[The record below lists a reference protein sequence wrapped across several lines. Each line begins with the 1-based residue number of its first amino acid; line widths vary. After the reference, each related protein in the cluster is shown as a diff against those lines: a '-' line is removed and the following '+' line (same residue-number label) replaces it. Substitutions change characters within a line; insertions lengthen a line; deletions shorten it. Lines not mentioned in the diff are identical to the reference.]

1 MSRMIDLIRES
12 KVPPALMRS
21 AAKGALSLPPGEIIE
36 ILVYLTTNPIFRDEA
51 RMTLAGWDEQ
61 ACMAVAS
68 DPNTPAEVLN
78 YFLAPENLRP
88 KLIPMLVGNSAV
100 SEESLQMLAAV
111 ASSETARILLE
122 AARVRLSAAILK
134 TLAANP
140 HLLESQAEEIRKLL
154 TAAGESVPTAA
165 PTAATSHETSDE
177 AAEQYVAEHAA
188 EIAAAEGTPFELIGG
203 ISGNS
208 DKPEPVTAAQVGV
221 AVANT
226 GAAAAAAPEPEEAK
240 RLTTIQKIA
249 KMSVGERVQLALK
262 GNKDERFI
270 LVRDGVRL
278 VCCAVLEA
286 PKLADAEAERFATMK
301 NVSEHVLRGLAG
313 KRKWLKNYTIVRN
326 LAFNPRCPMNVTL
339 QLMKHLT
346 LNDLKHM
353 SINKEVADTVR
364 KLAMKM
370 WKQKSDT
377 RGGGRGME

>member
-1 MSRMIDLIRES
+1 
-12 KVPPALMRS
+12 
-21 AAKGALSLPPGEIIE
+21 
-36 ILVYLTTNPIFRDEA
+36 
-51 RMTLAGWDEQ
+51 
-61 ACMAVAS
+61 
-68 DPNTPAEVLN
+68 
-78 YFLAPENLRP
+78 
-88 KLIPMLVGNSAV
+88 
-100 SEESLQMLAAV
+100 
-111 ASSETARILLE
+111 
-122 AARVRLSAAILK
+122 
-134 TLAANP
+134 
-140 HLLESQAEEIRKLL
+140 
-154 TAAGESVPTAA
+154 
-165 PTAATSHETSDE
+165 
-177 AAEQYVAEHAA
+177 
-188 EIAAAEGTPFELIGG
+188 
-203 ISGNS
+203 
-208 DKPEPVTAAQVGV
+208 
-221 AVANT
+221 
-226 GAAAAAAPEPEEAK
+226 
-240 RLTTIQKIA
+240 
-249 KMSVGERVQLALK
+249 LK